1 MKNTPANCVLEGLS
15 IYRSVHELSVL
26 CWNISQST
34 SITLISHI
42 QCSLQLTP
50 RMKWKPI
57 VRYAIIPCTENT
69 FHWSMQV
76 YTLLTVNLFF
86 CLLHICFRAS
96 SPSERKKR
104 EEMTCNYYWIP
115 ANNAQATES
124 LSLMLSWTSLDVSQ
138 TKSKISSHLQILL
151 RESPFMPNTSYSH
164 QY

>member
-1 MKNTPANCVLEGLS
+1 MKNIPANCVPEGLS

-26 CWNISQST
+26 CWNISQNT

-57 VRYAIIPCTENT
+57 VRYVIPWTQNT

-104 EEMTCNYYWIP
+104 RWRLIS
-115 ANNAQATES
+115 AHNAQATES
-124 LSLMLSWTSLDVSQ
+124 LSLMSSQ
-138 TKSKISSHLQILL
+138 TSIDALQTKPKINSHLQSLVI
-151 RESPFMPNTSYSH
+151 PNISHSH